1 MADIDPQ
8 FLARQMERLITDV
21 ATLAD
26 ETRVL
31 SAIVMRLD
39 SGQGAILAEMRA
51 IRDQVGRMNDRVRKL
66 EDSR

>member
-39 SGQGAILAEMRA
+39 SGQGAMLAEMRA

>member
-1 MADIDPQ
+1 MADIDLQ

-21 ATLAD
+21 APLAD

-39 SGQGAILAEMRA
+39 SGQGAMLAEMRA